1 MSCTRCRRKAARRHS
16 EQITSTSVGRKY
28 SRNCTHGGPPLYQVQ
43 HLVPALNGFQS
54 AVFQNQQ
61 KYSELESLALLLA
74 SPQNAALISPHIA
87 RVLVSEAVDCH
98 ARGHH
103 IAYHWFCS
111 AILICS
117 AIGGSLQ
124 LYSGCKVPPSVNS
137 IIDEAKHNFA
147 AALWRWTSCDCL
159 EAPSLAQPWADTKA
173 RSQQLAKAKKWDEA
187 IASCQNVL
195 AILMKA
201 EEVEVVGMRSCLSS
215 RAVLNLQ
222 AISGYGPLPVAPGTY
237 PFSVLP

>member
-1 MSCTRCRRKAARRHS
+1 MSCTRYRRKAARRHS
-16 EQITSTSVGRKY
+16 EKITSTSVGRKY
-28 SRNCTHGGPPLYQVQ
+28 SRHCTHGGPPLYQVQ

-117 AIGGSLQ
+117 AIGGSTLVAS
-124 LYSGCKVPPSVNS
+124 SGRMPRAQKHGVIS
-137 IIDEAKHNFA
+137 I
-147 AALWRWTSCDCL
+147 LSM
-159 EAPSLAQPWADTKA
+159 
-173 RSQQLAKAKKWDEA
+173 
-187 IASCQNVL
+187 ASCRRCSD
-195 AILMKA
+195 AA
-201 EEVEVVGMRSCLSS
+201 
-215 RAVLNLQ
+215 
-222 AISGYGPLPVAPGTY
+222 
-237 PFSVLP
+237 